1 MKAICKKLKQNKG
14 FTISELLIATL
25 ILVLVSGMLT
35 TCILLG
41 MQQLDKET
49 QESEAQMLCT
59 MLSTAVQDELSY
71 ASSAEFTDTATGNFL
86 SFEKSGKTEKVGYYI
101 QMPTEDGTDV
111 TYNAITD
118 NETNAKSYLGKIY
131 RASKNESGTV
141 TNPESLVSDG
151 AYNVKNATYGNL
163 QAGMQLKE
171 TSGGYEVIIEVY
183 DGQDTPKL
191 LASKDFYVGLVATDL
206 SANITPNNTEKYTII
221 FDANGG
227 VFNNGDTK
235 KTYENLAK
243 GTVINVPEH
252 PHRTDTNGVNF
263 VRWDPIIAT
272 TTVTA
277 VGNVTYKAVWNTFLA
292 EFYNYAGTRVDTK
305 NGEYNTTLI
314 WPDTQYMASV
324 NQDYYEVVGWTDTA
338 GTEYYPANGD
348 TWKFTKDEK
357 FTAIYE
363 PIPYTIQFYNGETEK
378 VAERTATYDKSTNRF
393 ILNESVTGV
402 TPTHNDTT
410 NWSFKQWYLDREH
423 PVSVTS
429 GTAIPAADIGDAL
442 KNSTNRTIKLYAGYE
457 NLTTMYYKM
466 DRLEDGNKILIVG
479 GDLSTNTQNVMVR
492 YEHLLSLDGIRDQSI
507 STMGNAND
515 SYILNSNSP
524 GEDGEF
530 YVSAGTG
537 AYAGRHYISM
547 KVGTSTVYLDLEF
560 GTNNIQLKNSTDVR
574 RWSYNNTNHELNGY
588 WRREVFGYP
597 IVEEFHY
604 VYFDDDDFEVSG
616 NTHSNGRTHIYEYK
630 EIGEA
635 LSFNGIEP

>member
-71 ASSAEFTDTATGNFL
+71 ASSAEFTDTATGKFL

-118 NETNAKSYLGKIY
+118 NETNAKNYLGKIY

-163 QAGMQLKE
+163 QVGMQLKG

-227 VFNNGDTK
+227 VFDNGDTK

-243 GTVINVPEH
+243 GTVINVPEE

-305 NGEYNTTLI
+305 NGEYGTTVE
-314 WPDTQYMASV
+314 WPNTQYMPSV
-324 NQDYYEVVGWTDTA
+324 NRDYYDVVGWTDSA
-338 GTEYYPANGD
+338 GKEYYPANGD

-363 PIPYTIQFYNGETEK
+363 PIPYTIEFYNGTTK
-378 VAERTATYDKSTNRF
+378 MTERTATYDSSSNQF
-393 ILNESVTGV
+393 VLNETVAGI
-402 TPTHNDTT
+402 TPTHTDTT
-410 NWSFKQWYLDREH
+410 NWDFKQWYLDREH
-423 PVSVTS
+423 PVSVTT
-429 GTAIPAADIGDAL
+429 GTTIPAADIGDAL
-442 KNSTNRTIKLYAGYE
+442 KNSTNRTIILYAGYE
-457 NLTTMYYKM
+457 NLTAMYYKM
-466 DRLEDGNKILIVG
+466 DRLVDGNKILIVG
-479 GDLSTNTQNVMVR
+479 GNLSSNAQHVMT
-492 YEHLLSLDGIRDQSI
+492 YKNEIIIPDGVDDKDI
-507 STMGNAND
+507 TTEGNADD
-515 SYILNSNSP
+515 SYILNNPYGQDS
-524 GEDGEF
+524 E
-530 YVSAGTG
+530 YHVSAGT
-537 AYAGRHYISM
+537 YDGRYYITMSR
-547 KVGTSTVYLDLEF
+547 GSSTVYLDIAD
-560 GTNNIQLKNSTDVR
+560 GNGRIKWK
-574 RWSYNNTNHELNGY
+574 WSLVENTRQWNYNDSNYNLNGY
-588 WRREVFGYP
+588 WRSLLRQESNYVNYDGNDFG
-597 IVEEFHY
+597 VT
-604 VYFDDDDFEVSG
+604 DDPRG
-616 NTHSNGRTHIYEYK
+616 NGQTHIYEYK
-630 EIGEA
+630 NIGEA